1 LVHHFFLVKFSL
13 AVAVVLRD
21 RIVVKRFLIQ
31 ALNEVILAENFSEF
45 LIVLKRW
52 IERNLI

>member
-1 LVHHFFLVKFSL
+1 MVHHFFLIKFSL

-21 RIVVKRFLIQ
+21 RIVVKRFLVQ